1 MKTYLN
7 FKSFAIAAGVILV
20 STVWSALFAADN
32 GSFTANLAG
41 TYTGKYML
49 IGAIVGGVIGLISSF
64 GKKK

>member
-32 GSFTANLAG
+32 GSFAQHLASN
-41 TYTGKYML
+41 YTGKNML
-49 IGAIVGGVIGLISSF
+49 IDAIIGGVIGLFSSF